1 MVAVFYG
8 VGRLLQLPYTSAA
21 IGLVGGL
28 FLLWMGLDML
38 RSLRRDLIQDTHS
51 AYTPLVAGILLSAGN
66 PYFLVWWA
74 TVGAAL
80 IARSVRFGAWGFL
93 AFALTHWTCDLLWDY
108 LLSALSFK
116 GGQVLGARF
125 RRGIFLFSGAC
136 LVLFGG
142 RFVIDGA
149 LRFLR

>member
-1 MVAVFYG
+1 
-8 VGRLLQLPYTSAA
+8 
-21 IGLVGGL
+21 
-28 FLLWMGLDML
+28 MGLDML
-38 RSLRRDLIQDTHS
+38 RSLRRDSITDTHS
-51 AYTPLVAGILLSAGN
+51 VHTPLVAGVLLSAGN

-80 IARSVRFGAWGFL
+80 IARSVRFGLWGFL

-116 GGQVLGARF
+116 GGQVFGASF
-125 RRGIFLFSGAC
+125 RRSIFLLCGAF

-142 RFVIDGA
+142 RFIIDAA
-149 LRFLR
+149 LHFLG